1 MYAYDNFKPEKIIL
15 CFINIFYV
23 MWKQLFL
30 FEWVCD
36 NMYESITHEKLD
48 KVVSGVLLLLQDSTP
63 QNPFSLLSVTEVSQ
77 DT

>member
-1 MYAYDNFKPEKIIL
+1 
-15 CFINIFYV
+15 
-23 MWKQLFL
+23 MWKQFFL